1 MPFLWSVK
9 LTSII
14 TIFISFAQKY
24 VTKLFVPLA
33 MFVIGHRLASKN
45 AKIKEQQQDLQN
57 SNAAVASLKKMQ
69 EAEVKAPSDKNSL
82 LQSLSKGDF

>member
-14 TIFISFAQKY
+14 NVFISVAQRY

-33 MFVIGHRLASKN
+33 MFLIGHRLASKS

-69 EAEVKAPSDKNSL
+69 EAAVKAPTDKDSL
-82 LQSLSKGDF
+82 LKSLSKGDF